1 MVKKI
6 NKKGGT
12 SIEDLNAFIEKVKN
26 NIKYHDHDDASTL
39 KQKIKDLKEADISY
53 AKLLN
58 TTNVLNVSD
67 STLVSEYIQ
76 YTQDTPYQIQLYM
89 KQFIQRLFE
98 VEEIYTNITK
108 AFKTSN
114 ITKYIDGKSNS
125 SNLYFYVICPI
136 KDKFTLITELNKLY
150 IVDQDKN
157 NKYLELKLYLSG
169 DARSI
174 NSYLIIAK
182 IFILE
187 NAPSQF
193 TNDNDTILF
202 MNIYQKSINPYVLNV
217 NLDKLIENLL
227 ETYKED
233 AAKIELLQK
242 YAGSDT
248 IYNNTYIYLINYL
261 YPKYHNTIQNELTAL
276 LEKDILDL
284 CINIQS
290 ELTSTTSKIVL
301 IGGAS
306 FNIVSNIDNKNE
318 SINDFDFAI
327 YYKND
332 SDSKNL
338 LDMLIAKCKAFKSAK
353 VLSSNTKKP
362 SRKIITHNYDISK
375 VTYNVREDIRNKRI
389 SIDINILESY
399 TINEQIFTNT
409 LILPIVDI
417 NIKQIDENIYNNIS
431 TSCQLLL
438 DGKDYALINILSRDG
453 LLYNIN
459 NTEITKRPLI
469 KQRKDKLRWQNLLD
483 TKNKEIYTYNLRVVK
498 NKIEKA
504 KEAALSAMSYV
515 KESKLKAE
523 QAKKEAEDR
532 ARKETEELSR
542 KEAEERIRLE
552 AEERIRLEHEERTR
566 KEARRTAK
574 KSRNAEERAKKVAEK
589 QIKENTEQKV
599 HAIQTVTTRT
609 VTKKN
614 SSDSQ
619 PKEQTIIKKDS
630 SSPKEQ
636 NSQRNKSFIARLSKY
651 FGLK

>member
-98 VEEIYTNITK
+98 VEEIYTNITE
-108 AFKTSN
+108 AFKASN
-114 ITKYIDGKSNS
+114 ITKYIDGSESNS

-157 NKYLELKLYLSG
+157 NKYLELKLYLYG

-187 NAPSQF
+187 NSPAHF
-193 TNDNDTILF
+193 TNDNNTILF
-202 MNIYQKSINPYVLNV
+202 MNIYQKSINPYALNV
-217 NLDKLIENLL
+217 NLDELIENLL

-242 YAGSDT
+242 YADSDT

-306 FNIVSNIDNKNE
+306 FNIVTNIDNKNE

-353 VLSSNTKKP
+353 VLASNTKKP

-409 LILPIVDI
+409 FILPVVDI
-417 NIKQIDENIYNNIS
+417 NIKKIDENIYNNIS
-431 TSCQLLL
+431 SSCQLLL

-483 TKNKEIYTYNLRVVK
+483 TTNKEIYTYNLRVVK

-532 ARKETEELSR
+532 ARVEAEERARKDLEERARKDLEERAGKEAEERAR
-542 KEAEERIRLE
+542 KEAEER
-552 AEERIRLEHEERTR
+552 AR
-566 KEARRTAK
+566 KEARKTAK
-574 KSRNAEERAKKVAEK
+574 KSRKAEERVRKEAEEQIVNAK
-589 QIKENTEQKV
+589 QTITT
-599 HAIQTVTTRT
+599 HTVTN
-609 VTKKN
+609 KKK
-614 SSDSQ
+614 SL
-619 PKEQTIIKKDS
+619 PKDQIDITHNS

-636 NSQRNKSFIARLSKY
+636 NSQRSRSFIARLSNY